1 MKKNELTKEELMA
14 IAGGQDEMNLAVLAE
29 DAPYGE
35 IIRRLNGRENLEDLL
50 NGTDRRVLD
59 LLIKRRQNQSRQKK
73 RSENTDSRNDRNIR
87 TGRNEIIR
95 RYHPAREQHPRERK

>member
-14 IAGGQDEMNLAVLAE
+14 IVGGQDEMNLAVLAE

-59 LLIKRRQNQSRQKK
+59 LLIKRRQGS
-73 RSENTDSRNDRNIR
+73 
-87 TGRNEIIR
+87 RNEIIKR
-95 RYHPAREQHPRERK
+95 RLPSPVVMRRELAETRNLQ